1 MEARALIVMLNWPP
15 LGTPHDFHHVSSMN
29 APQPQQNPSQLL
41 ARLKAVVQLNQ
52 SARLKREQ
60 QARTLRTI
68 TR

>member
-1 MEARALIVMLNWPP
+1 MTTPP
-15 LGTPHDFHHVSSMN
+15 
-29 APQPQQNPSQLL
+29 PQQNPSQLL